1 MSDTTTKVEQSTV
14 NEPGLMLTISKQTTM
29 TGEVISVAT
38 NLPRGWSKHELSVLI
53 NDITWAIDKRL
64 EAVNEKV
71 LERTGKR
78 LEELLAATP
87 VEGEA

>member
-1 MSDTTTKVEQSTV
+1 MSETETKVEPSTV
-14 NEPGLMLTISKQTTM
+14 NEPGLMLTISKQTSM

-38 NLPRGWSKHELSVLI
+38 NLPKDWTSESLSKAI
-53 NDITWAIDKRL
+53 NDITKAIDQRL
-64 EAVNEKV
+64 EAVNDKV

-87 VEGEA
+87 VQGEA

>member
-1 MSDTTTKVEQSTV
+1 MSETTT
-14 NEPGLMLTISKQTTM
+14 NEPGLMLTISKQTAM

-38 NLPRGWSKHELSVLI
+38 NLPKDWTSESLSKAI
-53 NDITWAIDKRL
+53 NDITKAIDKRL
-64 EAVNEKV
+64 EAVNDKV

-87 VEGEA
+87 TEGEA

>member
-1 MSDTTTKVEQSTV
+1 
-14 NEPGLMLTISKQTTM
+14 L
-29 TGEVISVAT
+29 
-38 NLPRGWSKHELSVLI
+38 LI

-87 VEGEA
+87 TEGEA

>member
-1 MSDTTTKVEQSTV
+1 MSDTETKVEPSTV
-14 NEPGLMLTISKQTTM
+14 NEPGLMLTISKQTAM
-29 TGEVISVAT
+29 TGEVISVST
-38 NLPRGWSKHELSVLI
+38 NLPKGWSKQELALLI
-53 NDITWAIDKRL
+53 NDVTWAIDKRL

-87 VEGEA
+87 TQGDA

>member
-1 MSDTTTKVEQSTV
+1 MSDTEIKVEPTPV
-14 NEPGLMLTISKQTTM
+14 NEPGLMLTISKQTAM

-38 NLPRGWSKHELSVLI
+38 NLPKDWTSESLSKAI
-53 NDITWAIDKRL
+53 NDITKAIDKRL
-64 EAVNEKV
+64 EAVNDKV

-87 VEGEA
+87 TQGAA

>member
-1 MSDTTTKVEQSTV
+1 MSDTETKVETPA
-14 NEPGLMLTISKQTTM
+14 NEPGLMLTISKQTAM

-38 NLPRGWSKHELSVLI
+38 NLPKGWSKQELAGLI

-87 VEGEA
+87 TEGEA

>member
-1 MSDTTTKVEQSTV
+1 MSDTETKVATST
-14 NEPGLMLTISKQTTM
+14 NEPGLMLNVSKQTSM

-38 NLPRGWSKHELSVLI
+38 NLPKGWTKQELALLI

-87 VEGEA
+87 TEGEA